1 MIIHGGL
8 TVTPTQ
14 AAASASV
21 VLMLFEK
28 CFPKLF
34 EEAKDSWFGGLLTD
48 SELKDEFAAYARAM
62 KRCSTRVA
70 YRALMPERQSRLPL
84 QLVDSESCDAAWHLT
99 SCLVWLVDANSPKM
113 ATSFKAFVD
122 ARLGHEWWTR
132 RHTLEVAKLTNKER
146 AASTL
151 RAHRSN
157 VLRAAE
163 ALQALEKALE
173 QQAERLF

>member
-84 QLVDSESCDAAWHLT
+84 QLGDSESCDAAWHL
-99 SCLVWLVDANSPKM
+99 SDA
-113 ATSFKAFVD
+113 T
-122 ARLGHEWWTR
+122 
-132 RHTLEVAKLTNKER
+132 
-146 AASTL
+146 
-151 RAHRSN
+151 
-157 VLRAAE
+157 
-163 ALQALEKALE
+163 
-173 QQAERLF
+173 